1 VLEGVAIHVAA
12 AAHPGVVAAVD
23 QSGQRVIVDGVDRV
37 RQGIAERREVHRVA
51 IALEEEEV
59 AGIDRAYG
67 VVQAPVERTDD
78 LPLDVA
84 RLV

>member
-1 VLEGVAIHVAA
+1 
-12 AAHPGVVAAVD
+12 
-23 QSGQRVIVDGVDRV
+23 
-37 RQGIAERREVHRVA
+37 
-51 IALEEEEV
+51 V